1 LKIKTREASS
11 YWMEMVLL
19 ASGGVGTLAV
29 RRSETGLELTVCGER
44 SIERRVLCTGDG
56 ELPSDLVTVGLLTL
70 GVGGDGLLRGVSIK
84 PVLHHQ
90 KDKPQCHNLTI

>member
-1 LKIKTREASS
+1 
-11 YWMEMVLL
+11 MVLL